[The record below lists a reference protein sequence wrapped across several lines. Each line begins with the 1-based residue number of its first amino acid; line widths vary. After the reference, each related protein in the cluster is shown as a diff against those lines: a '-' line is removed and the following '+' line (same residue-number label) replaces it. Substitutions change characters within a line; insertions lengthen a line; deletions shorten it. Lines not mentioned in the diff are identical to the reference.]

1 MRYTAHNLAHGHV
14 LLQVAPRDDK
24 AFNLK
29 DITIFFDIMQ
39 EGILYDLS
47 FFDSLRGVLL
57 RILNYKQKS
66 LSLKNIEGE
75 RQQG

>member
-1 MRYTAHNLAHGHV
+1 
-14 LLQVAPRDDK
+14 
-24 AFNLK
+24 
-29 DITIFFDIMQ
+29 MQ

-66 LSLKNIEGE
+66 LSLKNIAGE

>member
-1 MRYTAHNLAHGHV
+1 
-14 LLQVAPRDDK
+14 
-24 AFNLK
+24 
-29 DITIFFDIMQ
+29 MQ

-66 LSLKNIEGE
+66 LSLKLRIDTLNRKLLEN
-75 RQQG
+75 Q